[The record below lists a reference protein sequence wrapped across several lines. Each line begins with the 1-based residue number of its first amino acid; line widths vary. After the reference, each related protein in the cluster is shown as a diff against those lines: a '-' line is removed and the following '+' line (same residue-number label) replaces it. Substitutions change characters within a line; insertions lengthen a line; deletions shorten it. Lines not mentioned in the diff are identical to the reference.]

1 MSDDI
6 LPVTGVF
13 IGGPKNGQHARL
25 PRADV
30 RVRIAIPDSAAFISS
45 YTGDSRPYDPV
56 LTHYAYFDYALY
68 RCMQTPETLVA
79 LYTPEEMDEDTMLL
93 ALLSRYVT
101 PPHDLQALQ
110 PHPSQPWK

>member
-6 LPVTGVF
+6 VPVTGVF

-25 PRADV
+25 PRADA
-30 RVRIAIPDSAAFISS
+30 RVRIAIPPSDLFFSLE
-45 YTGDSRPYDPV
+45 TGDPR
-56 LTHYAYFDYALY
+56 LHDYVLY
-68 RCMQTPETLVA
+68 RCMRTPETLVA

-93 ALLSRYVT
+93 ALLSRYVA
-101 PPHDLQALQ
+101 PMHGLQALQ